1 MNTAV
6 VILNFNGKE
15 HLKTFLPSV
24 LEHTKDTDIW
34 LADNGSSDDSISF
47 TEENFPNIK
56 LLSLKEN
63 SGFAGGYNRAL
74 KQISA
79 DYYVLLNSDVEVSE
93 NWLKPL
99 IDSLKS
105 SSDLVACQPKIL
117 SYLKKDTFEYAGAA
131 GGFLDKW
138 GYPFCRGRIFDH
150 CEKDLGQYDAKIDIF
165 WATGACLVIDANVF
179 HDLGGFDER
188 FFAHME
194 EIDLCWRIKN
204 AGYRVGFVSES
215 KVYHLGGGTL
225 NKSNPQK
232 TFLNYRNSL
241 AMLAKNLPFWR
252 AIQVIFIRL
261 ILDGVSGVK
270 LLLEFKFLDFW
281 AIFRAHFSFYAMLPY
296 LIKTSKGR
304 PKSGKYLYPISI
316 VFTYFVKK
324 IRTYSE
330 LKNA

>member
-24 LEHTKDTDIW
+24 VNHTKDADIW

-47 TEENFPNIK
+47 VQQNYPTIK
-56 LLSLKEN
+56 VLALEGN

-74 KQISA
+74 KEIAS

-93 NWLKPL
+93 NWLVPL
-99 IDSLKS
+99 IGTLEASDSV
-105 SSDLVACQPKIL
+105 VACQPKIL
-117 SYLKKDTFEYAGAA
+117 SYRNKDTFEYAGAA

-150 CEKDLGQYDAKIDIF
+150 CEKDLGQYDNKIDIF
-165 WATGACLVIDANVF
+165 WATGACLVIKANVF
-179 HDLGGFDER
+179 HALGGFDER

-204 AGYRVGFVSES
+204 AGYQIGFVPDS
-215 KVYHLGGGTL
+215 KVFHLGGGTL

-241 AMLAKNLPFWR
+241 AMLAKNLPFWN
-252 AIQVIFIRL
+252 AFQVILIRL
-261 ILDGVSGVK
+261 LLDGVSGLK
-270 LLLEFKFLDFW
+270 LLLEAKVLDCW
-281 AIFRAHFSFYAMLPY
+281 AIIRAHFSFYAMLPY
-296 LIKTSKGR
+296 LIKKSKGHPR
-304 PKSGKYLYPISI
+304 SNDGLYGGS
-316 VFTYFVKK
+316 VVYAYFVKK
-324 IRTYSE
+324 IKTYSQ

>member
-15 HLKTFLPSV
+15 HLRTFLPSV
-24 LEHTKDTDIW
+24 VKHTKDADIW
-34 LADNGSSDDSISF
+34 LADNGSSDNSISF
-47 TEENFPNIK
+47 TKENYPYIK
-56 LLSLKEN
+56 VLPLKEN

-74 KQISA
+74 KEITA
-79 DYYVLLNSDVEVSE
+79 DYYVLLNSDVQVSG

-99 IDSLKS
+99 IMNLEAS
-105 SSDLVACQPKIL
+105 SGLVACQPKIL
-117 SYLKKDTFEYAGAA
+117 SYLNKDTFEYAGAA

-150 CEKDLGQYDAKIDIF
+150 CEKDLGQYNENIDIF
-165 WATGACLVIDANVF
+165 WATGACLAINANVF
-179 HDLGGFDER
+179 HELGGFDEK

-204 AGYRVGFVSES
+204 AGYRIGFVPES
-215 KVYHLGGGTL
+215 KVFHLGGGTL
-225 NKSNPQK
+225 NKSNPRK

-270 LLLEFKFLDFW
+270 LLLEFKFSDFW
-281 AIFRAHFSFYAMLPY
+281 AIIKAHFSFYAMLPY
-296 LIKTSKGR
+296 LIKVSKGK
-304 PKSGKYLYPISI
+304 PKSGKHLYPVSI
-316 VFTYFVKK
+316 VFAYFVKK
-324 IRTYSE
+324 IKTYSDLE
-330 LKNA
+330 NA